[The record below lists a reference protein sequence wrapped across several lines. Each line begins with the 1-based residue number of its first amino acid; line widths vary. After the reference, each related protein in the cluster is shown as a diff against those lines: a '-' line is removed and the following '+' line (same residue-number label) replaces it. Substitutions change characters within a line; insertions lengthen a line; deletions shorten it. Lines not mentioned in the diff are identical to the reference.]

1 MPLVRPLGTPNVVE
15 ADVFPPLRARTQDP
29 SFNFLPF
36 IAEDIAFEEEY
47 EDYLSDLNGD
57 HSWEDGRQ
65 SESASAWSRLPEL
78 AADLVDGISDS
89 ESVVSIGDLGDDAR
103 HDPSAEGEP
112 IADDNVNNWEVGSRI
127 SFCDALLIL
136 YLLSTWAPRQ
146 WLRFPSHLPV
156 PVGQAK
162 EATSGLSCRSIS
174 TILTAGAL

>member
-127 SFCDALLIL
+127 SSCDALLIL
-136 YLLSTWAPRQ
+136 YLLST
-146 WLRFPSHLPV
+146 
-156 PVGQAK
+156 
-162 EATSGLSCRSIS
+162 
-174 TILTAGAL
+174 